1 MINALESKFISIFNR
16 QPQYTFFAPG
26 RANIIGEHTD
36 YNDGFV
42 LPFAINQGIY
52 FFSSPN
58 LENTIRI
65 VAADINQHITVN
77 ISDITNESSIGW
89 YKFIQQ
95 VLKLY
100 SGTPIKGFDMVFGGN
115 LPVGAGISSSSAL
128 TCGIIVAIDKMNG
141 YNRSVDE
148 MIQMAVTAERGYGV
162 LGGIMDQFTIFNGQ
176 CDKAMILDCSDNTYE
191 YIDFLK
197 EDYSFYLINTQVQH
211 NLLNSNYNQRNQ
223 QCKQGLEWIN
233 QNFKPISSLREVMLS
248 DLNELKSV
256 MDKMLYNR
264 ISYVVEENNRVLKAK
279 DALNNNDADTL
290 GRLLFQ
296 SHEGLSVKYEVSC
309 PELDWLVDYSKS
321 KLSFV
326 GARMMGGG
334 FGGCTINLVKGH
346 LEEQIQHDLSESY
359 QSKFGLKPDIICIK
373 PSSGI
378 MEFLSKI

>member
-1 MINALESKFISIFNR
+1 MINALESKFISTFNR
-16 QPQYTFFAPG
+16 KPEYTFFAPG

-42 LPFAINQGIY
+42 LPFAISQGIH
-52 FFSSPN
+52 FLSSPN
-58 LENTIRI
+58 FDHTIRI
-65 VAADINQHITVN
+65 MAADPDQHITVN
-77 ISDITNESSIGW
+77 ISDITDESSIGW

-100 SGTPIKGFDMVFGGN
+100 TGTPIRGFDMVFGGN
-115 LPVGAGISSSSAL
+115 LPVAAGVSSSSAL
-128 TCGIIVAIDKMNG
+128 TCGIIVALDRMNG

-162 LGGIMDQFTIFNGQ
+162 QGGIMDQFTIFNGK
-176 CDKAMILDCSDNTYE
+176 CDKAIILDCSDNTFE
-191 YIDFLK
+191 YIDFIK
-197 EDYSFYLINTQVQH
+197 EDYSFYLINTQVKH
-211 NLLNSNYNQRNQ
+211 NLLDSNYNQRNQ

-248 DLNELKSV
+248 DLIGLKPV

-264 ISYVVEENNRVLKAK
+264 ISYVVEENNRVLMAK
-279 DALNNNDADTL
+279 DTLISNDADTL
-290 GRLLFQ
+290 GRLLYQ

-321 KLSFV
+321 KKPFV

-334 FGGCTINLVKGH
+334 FGGCTINLVKGR
-346 LEEQIQHDLSESY
+346 LDTQVQHDLSESY
-359 QSKFGLKPDIICIK
+359 QRKFGLKPDIICIK

-378 MEFLSKI
+378 MEVLSNI